1 MNKTITIANIYNVC
15 LISHQDLA
23 IHKVQ
28 LVFLLF
34 QEISFGFLDTRD
46 TGLLH
51 ASERLLSDIFLPALS
66 KTSTWGELSTK
77 QGQHIRQEF
86 MKQLENFITILVG
99 AQDSLNDSVV
109 LKKCETV
116 NLDAMTTPTD
126 YINAA
131 NSSDVLAKIEEL
143 VAVWM
148 RQIEQVNK
156 RNFSLLFIL

>member
-1 MNKTITIANIYNVC
+1 
-15 LISHQDLA
+15 
-23 IHKVQ
+23 
-28 LVFLLF
+28 
-34 QEISFGFLDTRD
+34 
-46 TGLLH
+46 
-51 ASERLLSDIFLPALS
+51 
-66 KTSTWGELSTK
+66 
-77 QGQHIRQEF
+77 

-156 RNFSLLFIL
+156 RNFSLVFIL